1 MKREIALVLG
11 LWMSLCLFA
20 QGGKTYSGRVTDAN
34 GKPLA
39 RVSVLL
45 LNPKGNTVKFTRTD
59 AQGKFSIAAPE
70 GKEIDKIAFVNLG
83 YARQNIEIG
92 KFVKSDKT
100 VKMQEKVQEI

>member
-45 LNPKGNTVKFTRTD
+45 LNPRAT
-59 AQGKFSIAAPE
+59 P
-70 GKEIDKIAFVNLG
+70 
-83 YARQNIEIG
+83 
-92 KFVKSDKT
+92 
-100 VKMQEKVQEI
+100 

>member
-1 MKREIALVLG
+1 MKREIALSMG
-11 LWMSLCLFA
+11 LLITLCLFA

-59 AQGKFSIAAPE
+59 RQ
-70 GKEIDKIAFVNLG
+70 LG
-83 YARQNIEIG
+83 LCSTKYRNR
-92 KFVKSDKT
+92 KVC
-100 VKMQEKVQEI
+100 QE